1 MVNIQNEEKI
11 KLLENLIKDN
21 WRIHQEITKVLALK
35 EGDGALMECPQCGR
49 LCRENTGDKTR

>member
-1 MVNIQNEEKI
+1 MKKKSNSSK
-11 KLLENLIKDN
+11 NLIKDN
-21 WRIHQEITKVLALK
+21 WRIHQEITKVLTLK